1 MDGKEMMSVG
11 VVIAVIAVIAVL
23 AVLAVNGLDDAWCQE

>member
-1 MDGKEMMSVG
+1 MDGWMDGKEMMSVG
-11 VVIAVIAVIAVL
+11 VVIAVL